1 MALGKIKADTLEH
14 STAGSL
20 DTQFVVNGSAK
31 AWAFVNQVTATL
43 HTSLNISSHTDS
55 GVGNSLFAYSSAFT
69 SEFHSTQCSSQ
80 PTTSAMERPKLFGS
94 NTTTGIR
101 IQNEQAN
108 DGTDRDSTDLCMND
122 LGDLA

>member
-1 MALGKIKADTLEH
+1 MASELRVDTLKDA
-14 STAGSL
+14 SGANSVGLSY
-20 DTQFVVNGSAK
+20 VANGSAK

-43 HTSLNISSHTDS
+43 HNSLNISSHTDS

-69 SEFHSTQCSSQ
+69 SEFHSTQCSSE
-80 PTTSAMERPKLFGS
+80 PTTSTVERPKLFGS

-108 DGTDRDSTDLCMND
+108 DGTDRDSTNLCMND